1 MSKGFWILEDKITRT
16 LMVLNHLL
24 DVVII
29 IQNDSA
35 NFGKGQSSAGTQ
47 VLKSAL
53 RDAEKFSDLMGL
65 IPLLRGS
72 GISFRN

>member
-1 MSKGFWILEDKITRT
+1 
-16 LMVLNHLL
+16 MVLNHLL

-29 IQNDSA
+29 VQNDSA

-47 VLKSAL
+47 VLKGAL
-53 RDAEKFSDLMGL
+53 RDTEKFSDFMGL
-65 IPLLRGS
+65 IPLLRGC

>member
-29 IQNDSA
+29 IQNDSTYL
-35 NFGKGQSSAGTQ
+35 GKRKGSGGAQ

-53 RDAEKFSDLMGL
+53 RDTEKFSDFMGL